1 MLAPEVGS
9 RVVTSAGAC
18 PGAEAGRGTPCSQ
31 RSSSARCSS
40 PSRSEVPPA
49 SSLCAFVY
57 LACPPAASPAP
68 TLRCAAM
75 RLIEQRVRIS
85 RAPPCALRAAL
96 GFRPALPAGHAVGQ
110 AGDEQRNAAHVAR
123 FDRHIASIEAGVP
136 VRATRARARIT
147 AMSMGAYINT
157 RAHACMRA

>member
-1 MLAPEVGS
+1 MLAPESVISG
-9 RVVTSAGAC
+9 RDQPAC

-75 RLIEQRVRIS
+75 RLIVQRVRIS
-85 RAPPCALRAAL
+85 RAPPAPCARHQASVQRFLRGTQWVRL
-96 GFRPALPAGHAVGQ
+96 GTSRGMPRMSRVSTGTSPASRRVCQ
-110 AGDEQRNAAHVAR
+110 
-123 FDRHIASIEAGVP
+123 FVP
-136 VRATRARARIT
+136 LVRARVLLPCPWART
-147 AMSMGAYINT
+147 
-157 RAHACMRA
+157 